1 MVKEN
6 TFYSEFSKLYLMA
19 EVKIMTL
26 NTVSHIKKQR
36 HYFAIKGPSS
46 QGYDFSSSHIDVR
59 VGL

>member
-46 QGYDFSSSHIDVR
+46 QGCGFSNGHVWM
-59 VGL
+59 